1 MSIAPEPILRVG
13 MDTVGW
19 ACIFIHNQTIRD
31 GAPTKMVNDA
41 MEAIHALPQML
52 TDWRPDALRDIRIH
66 FGCFPASRWPGAP
79 DLVAFFE
86 QRLRD
91 YGYDETAA

>member
-1 MSIAPEPILRVG
+1 MSLAPEPILRAG

-19 ACIFIHNQTIRD
+19 ACIFIRNQTIRE
-31 GAPTKMVNDA
+31 GAPLQMINDT
-41 MEAIHALPQML
+41 MEAIHAVPQIL
-52 TDWRPDALRDIRIH
+52 TDWRPDALQEIRTH
-66 FGCFPASRWPGAP
+66 LECLPAARWLDAP

-91 YGYDETAA
+91 HGYHDGPP

>member
-1 MSIAPEPILRVG
+1 MTQSRGLASLSATKRL
-13 MDTVGW
+13 
-19 ACIFIHNQTIRD
+19 AR
-31 GAPTKMVNDA
+31 GAQTKMINDA
-41 MEAIHALPQML
+41 MEAIHAVPQML

-86 QRLRD
+86 QRLRE
-91 YGYDETAA
+91 YGYDDNAA